1 MKYFYAI
8 LVFILPVMGRA
19 NTCFISESIT
29 PTTSIV
35 NLAETDY
42 LASMDLRLN
51 PQVEWLAFEVIGFII
66 SELLPAVFTEI
77 CMDLGGN
84 PQICN
89 AGGQAISF
97 LLSLEEGN
105 LHIGQTGEIEW
116 KVSRGKKESFVSF
129 KTKDRLISQRL
140 RQLMLSYSE
149 NCAKDLIWKKIVN
162 LDLSTIHIN
171 YANGR
176 AFHKIQLQNNIGRG
190 LQWAASVDG
199 TQYTFSRLPIDFHE
213 GPGLFGDLYP
223 FMPVE
228 IDFSERYLPF
238 YFNDGAYVRLVYN
251 GYSQDFFFRYDK
263 RYVLNRNYDGSFQ
276 ALAYDLEVTR

>member
-1 MKYFYAI
+1 MKYFYI
-8 LVFILPVMGRA
+8 LLLFLLPVICKG
-19 NTCFISESIT
+19 NTYYQYENIKAVT
-29 PTTSIV
+29 VNV
-35 NLAETDY
+35 NLIETEY
-42 LASMDLRLN
+42 LASVDLRST
-51 PQVEWLAFEVIGFII
+51 PQIEWLAFEVIGFIM

-77 CMDLGGN
+77 CLDLGVN

-140 RQLMLSYSE
+140 RQLLLSYSE

-162 LDLSTIHIN
+162 LDLNNIHIN
-171 YANGR
+171 YANDR
-176 AFHKIQLQNNIGRG
+176 AFHQIQLQNNIARG
-190 LQWAASVDG
+190 LKWAASVDG
-199 TQYTFSRLPIDFHE
+199 TQYTFSNLPIDFHE

-223 FMPVE
+223 FRPVE
-228 IDFSERYLPF
+228 IDFSEKYLPF
-238 YFNDGAYVRLVYN
+238 YFNDGAYVRLAYN
-251 GYSQDFFFRYDK
+251 GHTQDFFFRYDK
-263 RYVLNRNYDGSFQ
+263 RYVLNRNYDGNFQ
-276 ALAYDLEVTR
+276 ALPYDL